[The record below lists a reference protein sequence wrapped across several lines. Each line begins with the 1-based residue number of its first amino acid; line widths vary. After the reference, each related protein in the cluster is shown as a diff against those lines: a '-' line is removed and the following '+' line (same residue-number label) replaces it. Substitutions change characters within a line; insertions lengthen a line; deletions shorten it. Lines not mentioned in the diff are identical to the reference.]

1 MYADTVTLTGEEFKT
16 IHNALWQIQYSN
28 EPDVESQVE
37 IIRKALKD
45 CYEQDQ
51 TAFRTLSAH
60 YHQVRRE
67 QGLDAIWSI
76 YKVKDLNTPHP
87 YQGAKTVTYVDYWAD
102 DEGEYYTP
110 PHIVVPI
117 QGPWWAALYVA
128 ADQAIKQSGD
138 THHLFIEGFRPA
150 GDTLILN
157 MGS

>member
-1 MYADTVTLTGEEFKT
+1 MYADVTLKAEEFKT
-16 IHNALWQIQYSN
+16 IHNALWHIQYSN

-37 IIRKALKD
+37 LIRKALRG

-51 TAFRTLSAH
+51 EAFRILSAH

-67 QGLDAIWSI
+67 LGLDAFWSI

-87 YQGAKTVTYVDYWAD
+87 YQAAKTVTYVDYWAD

-117 QGPWWAALYVA
+117 HGNTYAALYVA
-128 ADQAIKQSGD
+128 ANAAIRDSGD
-138 THHLFIEGFRPA
+138 LHHLFIEGFRTA

-157 MGS
+157 TGS